1 MRDLLGQMFKTQ
13 KSKDREQSIEAFC
26 KAKPDIIR
34 PFQSRFIVLSDELTK
49 NAQALQGTGTD
60 IAAYS
65 HLKPLAK
72 DVYPDRVNRLL
83 LNGVRSSASC
93 VSKYHGTPTENDMH
107 LTRLCLNS
115 GFRLEN
121 QLALFN
127 IITATS
133 KMAYWQELAISV
145 PMQVVD
151 SSLEQTANKEQK
163 RD

>member
-1 MRDLLGQMFKTQ
+1 MSPQALRDLLVKTQ
-13 KSKDREQSIEAFC
+13 KSKECVQSIQEFC
-26 KAKPDIIR
+26 KAKPDTIMTFR
-34 PFQSRFIVLSDELTK
+34 SRFIVLSDEL
-49 NAQALQGTGTD
+49 AQTLQGMGTD

-72 DVYPDRVNRLL
+72 DVYPDKVNKLL
-83 LNGVRSSASC
+83 LDGVRSSASC
-93 VSKYHGTPTENDMH
+93 VPKYHGTPTENDMH

-127 IITATS
+127 IVTATS

-145 PMQVVD
+145 PM
-151 SSLEQTANKEQK
+151 
-163 RD
+163 